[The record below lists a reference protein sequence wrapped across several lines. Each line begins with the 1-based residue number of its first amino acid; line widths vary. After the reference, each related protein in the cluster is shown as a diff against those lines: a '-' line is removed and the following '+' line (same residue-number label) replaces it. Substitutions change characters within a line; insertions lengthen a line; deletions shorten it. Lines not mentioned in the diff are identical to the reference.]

1 MMNWSN
7 AEESLSAASSGWS
20 VLSVT
25 VVLTFTVIF
34 SSFPANRYLVLF
46 ALVILEHSRV
56 YEHCLLLIISQG
68 LAQGKKK
75 SF

>member
-20 VLSVT
+20 LLSVS

-46 ALVILEHSRV
+46 ALVILEHSHV
-56 YEHCLLLIISQG
+56 FMNTVCC
-68 LAQGKKK
+68 
-75 SF
+75 